1 MLRDIPLFAVLI
13 LPAFSA
19 AQTSGS
25 GPTTIQVTSRIV
37 YVDVIVR
44 DNTGKVVHGLS
55 KDDFRVS
62 EDGKPQ
68 TIDYFS
74 EHFYDPA
81 AVSSEPASPLTF
93 TNGSERGQPSTA
105 TILLFDLLNTSTAN
119 QLVAREQMLKFLQS
133 LPPGRRV
140 SLFTLTDKLQMIQ
153 SFTRS
158 PELLT
163 AAEKMLNPVAP
174 QHMPSREQV
183 QRDQDTAG
191 EFNRES
197 SPKGRSPSGST
208 AMADNVQTQD
218 TDLDLRTY
226 STIAALTQ
234 LAQMVGSYQGRK
246 NLFWVSESFPVALN
260 TTTNFL
266 GQKLPVDAMR
276 MSNLLSSTRIAVYPV
291 SVLGMDNGTSLVAY
305 RPRPDPKFQYFERGN
320 LKSAMNATADQ
331 TGGQAIVGTNDLG
344 GAMRRDLD
352 DSANYY
358 TLAYQPQNKKW
369 NRQFRSIHVELAR
382 TGDSLAYRRGYFAF
396 PEDASP
402 RNAVQELYTALQSE
416 MPESSALTLLSKIE
430 LPSTQHPSVLVHA
443 TLGAASLDLA
453 VGPDG
458 HHRGQ
463 LLVMLVAS
471 NGDSRMS
478 DSSKAKSSSDAPPQP
493 PGVLNLDF
501 DAAQY
506 QAVLKS
512 GIAFTQQ
519 LSLPP
524 GRYRLR
530 LGVCDVVSHRLGT
543 LDMPIAVPAQT
554 VKN

>member
-1 MLRDIPLFAVLI
+1 
-13 LPAFSA
+13 
-19 AQTSGS
+19 
-25 GPTTIQVTSRIV
+25 
-37 YVDVIVR
+37 
-44 DNTGKVVHGLS
+44 
-55 KDDFRVS
+55 
-62 EDGKPQ
+62 
-68 TIDYFS
+68 
-74 EHFYDPA
+74 
-81 AVSSEPASPLTF
+81 
-93 TNGSERGQPSTA
+93 
-105 TILLFDLLNTSTAN
+105 
-119 QLVAREQMLKFLQS
+119 
-133 LPPGRRV
+133 
-140 SLFTLTDKLQMIQ
+140 
-153 SFTRS
+153 
-158 PELLT
+158 
-163 AAEKMLNPVAP
+163 
-174 QHMPSREQV
+174 
-183 QRDQDTAG
+183 
-191 EFNRES
+191 
-197 SPKGRSPSGST
+197 
-208 AMADNVQTQD
+208 MADNVQTQD

-234 LAQMVGSYQGRK
+234 LARMMGSYQGRK

-266 GQKLPVDAMR
+266 GQKLPADAMR
-276 MSNLLSSTRIAVYPV
+276 MSNLLSSARIAVSPV
-291 SVLGMDNGTSLVAY
+291 SVLGMDNGTSLVAFSGQ
-305 RPRPDPKFQYFERGN
+305 PPDPRVQYFERGN
-320 LKSAMNATADQ
+320 LKSAMNAIADQ
-331 TGGQAIVGTNDLG
+331 TGGQAIVGTNDLA

-402 RNAVQELYTALQSE
+402 RNAMQELYTALQSE
-416 MPESSALTLLSKIE
+416 MPESSALTLQSKVE

-443 TLGAASLDLA
+443 TLGAASPDLA
-453 VGPDG
+453 VGTDG

-471 NGDSRMS
+471 NGDPLMS
-478 DSSKAKSSSDAPPQP
+478 DSSKAKSSSDAPPQT

-506 QAVLKS
+506 QPVLKS

-530 LGVCDVVSHRLGT
+530 LGVSDVVSHRLGT